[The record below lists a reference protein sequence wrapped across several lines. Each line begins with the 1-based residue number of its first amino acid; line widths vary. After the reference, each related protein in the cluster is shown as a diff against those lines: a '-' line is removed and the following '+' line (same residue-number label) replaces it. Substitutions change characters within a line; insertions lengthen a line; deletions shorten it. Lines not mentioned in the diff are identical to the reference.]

1 MVVVRYGVLETVRM
15 ILGAIYLDV
24 GDKLEWG
31 AFEML
36 VILKEEEAENETKGV
51 NDHE

>member
-15 ILGAIYLDV
+15 ILGAIYLDI

-36 VILKEEEAENETKGV
+36 VILKEEAENETKGV